1 MTKYREHR
9 DEYFRILG
17 QYTGWPT
24 LSQKDSQSLSTPIPL
39 TLDNARKTIHQWAQS
54 KECWQLSQVLQNKG
68 TTAGRG

>member
-39 TLDNARKTIHQWAQS
+39 TLDNARKTIHQ
-54 KECWQLSQVLQNKG
+54 
-68 TTAGRG
+68 

>member
-39 TLDNARKTIHQWAQS
+39 SWITQGKPFTS
-54 KECWQLSQVLQNKG
+54 EPSPKS
-68 TTAGRG
+68 AGS